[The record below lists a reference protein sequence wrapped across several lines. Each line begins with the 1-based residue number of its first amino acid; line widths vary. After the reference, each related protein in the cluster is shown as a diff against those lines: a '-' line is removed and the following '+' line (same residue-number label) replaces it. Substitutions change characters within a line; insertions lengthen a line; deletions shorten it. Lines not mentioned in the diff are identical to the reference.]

1 MPLELQGPVSG
12 MGDANGP
19 SITGSRRATQETI
32 TQPW

>member
-1 MPLELQGPVSG
+1 MPLELQGRVSG

-19 SITGSRRATQETI
+19 SVTGSQQATHETI